1 MLVANSMVS
10 ARAPVPTP
18 SRDADTLSALIA
30 AIYDAAIDPRIWPG
44 VLRAAAVYVGGHAA
58 AIYAKSISGIAF
70 GVFHDDGVMSEEYKV
85 KYFETYARLDPATA
99 GHLYAE
105 LEQPIATADI
115 LDYDEFLES
124 RFYKEWAVPQGI
136 VDFLSAPIEKQGQ
149 WAAMFGVFR
158 SAAQGV
164 VDDTMRHRMKLL
176 VPHVRRAVLI
186 GKVIE
191 EGSRQAA
198 SFSEALDGLASGLFL
213 VDGLGR
219 IVHVN
224 EAGDRLVTGGKA
236 IAIRDGR
243 LVATQKEA
251 TVALAESFAA
261 AASGD
266 AGIGLRG
273 ISVPIETRDGEHFV
287 AHVLPL
293 TSGARRDTGAHYAAT
308 AAVFVHP
315 TTLHTPAAPELIA
328 KTFGLTLSELRVLL
342 TITQVG
348 GVAETADAL
357 GVAEAT
363 VKTHLHRVFAKTGTA
378 RQADL
383 VKLIAGFAGPLSAD
397 RST

>member
-1 MLVANSMVS
+1 VLVANSMV
-10 ARAPVPTP
+10 ATRPALPAA
-18 SRDADTLSALIA
+18 SRDTDTLSALIA
-30 AIYDAAIDPRIWPG
+30 AIYDAAIDPQIWPG
-44 VLRAAAVYVGGHAA
+44 VLRAAAIYVGGHAA
-58 AIYAKSISGIAF
+58 AIFAKGISGLAF
-70 GVFHDDGVMSEEYKV
+70 GVFHDDGTITDEYKRR
-85 KYFETYARLDPATA
+85 YFETYARLDPATA

-149 WAAMFGVFR
+149 WAALFGVFR
-158 SAAQGV
+158 SAEQGV
-164 VDDTMRHRMKLL
+164 VDDTMRHRTRLII
-176 VPHVRRAVLI
+176 PHVRRAVLI

-198 SFSEALDGLASGLFL
+198 SLSEALDGLASGLFL
-213 VDGLGR
+213 VDSRGR

-224 EAGDRLVTGGKA
+224 EAGDRLVTEGRA
-236 IAIRDGR
+236 VAIREGR
-243 LVATQKEA
+243 LVAAQKSA
-251 TVALAESFAA
+251 TALLAESFSA

-266 AGIGLRG
+266 ADLGIKG
-273 ISVPIETRDGEHFV
+273 ISVPIETRDGDHFV

-293 TSGARRDTGAHYAAT
+293 TSGARRDAGAHYAAT

-315 TTLHTPAAPELIA
+315 TTLHTPAAPELVA

-342 TITQVG
+342 TVTQVG
-348 GVAETADAL
+348 GVAETADTL

-363 VKTHLHRVFAKTGTA
+363 VKTHLHRVFAKTGTS

-383 VKLIAGFAGPLSAD
+383 VKLIAGFAGPLSAEH
-397 RST
+397 

>member
-1 MLVANSMVS
+1 MSGQSIAAVR
-10 ARAPVPTP
+10 RATVTP
-18 SRDADTLSALIA
+18 SRDADTLSVLIA
-30 AIYDAAIDPRIWPG
+30 AVYDAAINPGIWSG
-44 VLRAAAVYVGGHAA
+44 VLRAATAYVGGHAS
-58 AIYAKSISGIAF
+58 AIYAKSISGMAF
-70 GVFHDDGVMSEEYKV
+70 GVFHDDGVMREDYKL

-115 LDYDEFLES
+115 LDYDEFRDS

-158 SAAQGV
+158 SAEQGL
-164 VDDTMRHRMKLL
+164 VDDAMRHRMRLL
-176 VPHVRRAVLI
+176 VPHIRRAVLI

-191 EGSRQAA
+191 DGSRQAA
-198 SFSEALDGLASGLFL
+198 NFSEALDGLASGLFL
-213 VDGLGR
+213 VDGRGR

-224 EAGDRLVTGGKA
+224 EAGDRLVTEAKA
-236 IAIRDGR
+236 VAIRDGR
-243 LVATQKEA
+243 LVAVQKSA
-251 TVALAESFAA
+251 TATLAESFAA

-266 AGIGLRG
+266 AGMGLKG
-273 ISVPIETRDGEHFV
+273 ISVPIETSEGEHFV

-315 TTLHTPAAPELIA
+315 TTLHTPAAPELVA

-348 GVAETADAL
+348 GVAETADSL
-357 GVAEAT
+357 GVGEAT
-363 VKTHLHRVFAKTGTA
+363 VKTHLHRVFAKTGTS

-383 VKLIAGFAGPLSAD
+383 VKLIAGFAGPLSAG
-397 RST
+397 RSA